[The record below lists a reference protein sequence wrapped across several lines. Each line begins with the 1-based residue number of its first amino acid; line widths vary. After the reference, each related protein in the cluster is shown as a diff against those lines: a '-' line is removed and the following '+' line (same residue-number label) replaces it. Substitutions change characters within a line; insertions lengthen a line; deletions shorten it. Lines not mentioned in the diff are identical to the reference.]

1 MKNEK
6 APEKETHTS
15 EEKENI
21 PVEAKAKT
29 ESAIESLSPFRFW
42 REFDRAFDRFRRDF
56 EELLWPS
63 GRILE
68 RAYAMLP
75 MTREQWPCVDIEDRG
90 KDYRLTAEL
99 PGVKKEDVEVEVED
113 RAVEIKG
120 RSSRAREEKTS
131 LYVRKERAS
140 QEFHRRIELPE
151 EVKSDEA
158 EASLKDGVLE
168 LILPKKAP
176 KPRRKI
182 SIK

>member
-15 EEKENI
+15 DEKENI

-29 ESAIESLSPFRFW
+29 ESAIESLPSFRFW

-75 MTREQWPCVDIEDRG
+75 VTTGTV
-90 KDYRLTAEL
+90 
-99 PGVKKEDVEVEVED
+99 
-113 RAVEIKG
+113 AVH
-120 RSSRAREEKTS
+120 R
-131 LYVRKERAS
+131 
-140 QEFHRRIELPE
+140 HRRPRKGL
-151 EVKSDEA
+151 
-158 EASLKDGVLE
+158 SLDG
-168 LILPKKAP
+168 
-176 KPRRKI
+176 
-182 SIK
+182 